1 MNVYLNHPEYS
12 IIIPAEIFISIGKP
26 SHVQFQLNS
35 DKHIIAIVPANAD
48 TTDSF
53 DVPTSVYKGDL
64 FALPNVPFFTDL
76 FRKELGWDQGLRQ
89 ADAFFFNNL
98 ADTPLVLVDTER
110 AISVSNVHG
119 KITLPDYF
127 DDDEGI
133 DDEDEEEIEED

>member
-53 DVPTSVYKGDL
+53 DVEDL
-64 FALPNVPFFTDL
+64 SF
-76 FRKELGWDQGLRQ
+76 
-89 ADAFFFNNL
+89 
-98 ADTPLVLVDTER
+98 
-110 AISVSNVHG
+110 
-119 KITLPDYF
+119 DYF
-127 DDDEGI
+127 VI
-133 DDEDEEEIEED
+133 HPAPPPFRL

>member
-48 TTDSF
+48 TADSF

-64 FALPNVPFFTDL
+64 FALPNFDALACRLIVL
-76 FRKELGWDQGLRQ
+76 HRKASPVFIRNIALQNATVNYTQDRQRASLR
-89 ADAFFFNNL
+89 
-98 ADTPLVLVDTER
+98 
-110 AISVSNVHG
+110 
-119 KITLPDYF
+119 
-127 DDDEGI
+127 
-133 DDEDEEEIEED
+133 

>member
-76 FRKELGWDQGLRQ
+76 FRKELGWDQGPRQ

-98 ADTPLVLVDTER
+98 ADTPLVEFSSR
-110 AISVSNVHG
+110 IS
-119 KITLPDYF
+119 
-127 DDDEGI
+127 
-133 DDEDEEEIEED
+133 